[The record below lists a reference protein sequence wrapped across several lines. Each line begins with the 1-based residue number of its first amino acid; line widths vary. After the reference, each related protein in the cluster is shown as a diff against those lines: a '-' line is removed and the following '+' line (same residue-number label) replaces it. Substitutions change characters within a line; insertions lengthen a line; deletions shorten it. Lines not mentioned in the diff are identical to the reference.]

1 MERGILIGG
10 ALAVV
15 ALVSLV
21 LAVRTAWRRRMLA
34 PAGRTPDADARVTA
48 VHLGKLGARLRPS
61 DPEELGALRHRL
73 MRAGLNSD
81 DAVDLYLTVRL
92 LLLVVLVGAA
102 GFILLWPA
110 VGLAIRSVVIV
121 VLALALGVGPSLWI
135 DARTKERLFQIGRG
149 LPAALDML
157 VICLDAGLNLDQ
169 ALGRVVAGGAAQR
182 QNVFGQELGIAL
194 EEMRA
199 GLPLSESLRRMSQR
213 LDHPDVQSLAALVGQ
228 VSALGGNVA
237 GALRAHSDA
246 MRVQRI
252 SFLEEETGKATAKLT
267 LPLVL
272 CLLLS
277 MMLLLF
283 GPAIVSVSQ
292 SFKDWGG

>member
-1 MERGILIGG
+1 MQRTVVIG
-10 ALAVV
+10 AVLAAG

-21 LAVRTAWRRRMLA
+21 LAVRSALRRRALA
-34 PAGRTPDADARVTA
+34 PAGRTPDADGRVTA
-48 VHLGKLGARLRPS
+48 AQLGRLGARMRPS
-61 DPEELGALRHRL
+61 NPEELGALRYRL

-81 DAVDLYLTVRL
+81 DAVDLYLIVRL
-92 LLLVVLVGAA
+92 LLLVVLTGAV

-110 VGLAIRSVVIV
+110 VGLAIRTVVIG
-121 VLALALGVGPSLWI
+121 VLALALGVGPSIWI
-135 DARTKERLFQIGRG
+135 DARTKERLFQIGRE
-149 LPAALDML
+149 LPVALDLL

-169 ALGRVVAGGAAQR
+169 ALGRVVAGGAKR
-182 QNVFGQELGIAL
+182 EEVFAGELGVAL

-199 GLPLSESLRRMSQR
+199 GLPLSESIRRMAQR
-213 LDHPDVQSLAALVGQ
+213 IDHPDVHSLAALIGQ

-237 GALRAHSDA
+237 GALRAHSEA
-246 MRVQRI
+246 MRVQRL

-283 GPAIVSVSQ
+283 GPAVVSVSE
-292 SFKDWGG
+292 SFKSWGG